1 MPPELEAIQLAKEF
15 DGREVIRSINLAVA
29 RGQLLA
35 IVGGSGSGKTVLL
48 HMLAGL
54 LAPTRG
60 TVLVAD
66 HSHPEVPLVNLHA
79 AGESLRDQIR
89 LHWAVVFQR
98 NALLSGSVYDNVAL
112 LLREHT
118 TLSEPEIDARVRES
132 LAAAALDV
140 DSVLYKDRDELSGGM
155 AKRVAIARA
164 IAIRPKVIF
173 YDEPTTGL
181 DPVVAGLIHDLLWKT
196 HAGNARTSL
205 IVTHDRDLLRRLR
218 PRVVMLHEGRLA
230 FDGEYDAFTTAPGP
244 PAEYLRAMPVL
255 HATPMS

>member
-1 MPPELEAIQLAKEF
+1 MPPELEAINLAKEF
-15 DGREVIRSINLAVA
+15 DGREVLRSIDLSIG
-29 RGQLLA
+29 RDQLLT

-54 LAPTRG
+54 LTPTRG

-66 HSHPEVPLVNLHA
+66 HSHPEIPLVNLHA
-79 AGESLRDQIR
+79 AGESLRDKIR

-98 NALLSGSVYDNVAL
+98 NALLSGSVFENVAL

-118 TLSEPEIDARVRES
+118 TLSEQEIDARVRES

-140 DSVLYKDRDELSGGM
+140 DSVLCKDRDELSGGM

-181 DPVVAGLIHDLLWKT
+181 DPVVAGLIHDLLWQT
-196 HAGNARTSL
+196 HARGARTSI

-218 PRVVMLHEGRLA
+218 PRVVMLHEGHIA
-230 FDGEYDAFTTAPGP
+230 FDGEYEAFANAPGP
-244 PAEYLRAMPVL
+244 PADYLRAMPVL
-255 HATPMS
+255 HAKPAS